1 MVHSAEGLGCGLR
14 DLRDL
19 ERIRREREGDFIAL
33 GKEGEGG
40 CEDFGES
47 RHICCSHNTV
57 ID

>member
-19 ERIRREREGDFIAL
+19 KRIRRESEGDFIAF

-40 CEDFGES
+40 VKILVS
-47 RHICCSHNTV
+47 LAIYVVHTTP
-57 ID
+57 